1 MRVRM
6 RPTEAIHFAALAVL
20 SVLALLLWGRL
31 EEPGAMLLGYAAL
44 AVALVGMT
52 VLARRQDRLPAPLQ
66 LLVDFYPAAFLPI
79 LFNTL
84 EPLIE
89 ALRGGARDDVLIAA
103 DRALFGVDVT
113 VWMQRLVRPWL
124 NDVFFTFYATYYFFA
139 LALGLILWA
148 RGRATARRYVF
159 TLMVC
164 YYISY
169 AGYFLIPALGPRF
182 TQASEYTVSLLTT
195 PVSRAIADGINSL
208 EKTKLDV
215 FPSGHT
221 MIAVAVLIVAW
232 KRARDVFWFLLPI
245 GTGLVISTVYCR
257 YHYVVDVLAGI
268 ALAFAAVP
276 FGDWFYEKLDGEEIG
291 QRSRDSSRRSGTSCT
306 ACPPRASRPR

>member
-1 MRVRM
+1 M
-6 RPTEAIHFAALAVL
+6 RPTERIHFAALAVL

-31 EEPGAMLLGYAAL
+31 EHPGRMLLGYAAL
-44 AVALVGMT
+44 AAGLAVMT
-52 VLARRQDRLPAPLQ
+52 LLARRQDRLPAPLQ

-89 ALRGGARDDVLIAA
+89 ALRGGARDDILIAA

-113 VWMQRLVRPWL
+113 VWMQRLVHPRL
-124 NDVFFTFYATYYFFA
+124 NDLFYLLYATYYFFA
-139 LALGLILWA
+139 LTLGLILWA
-148 RGRATARRYVF
+148 RDRAMARRFIF

-182 TQASEYTVSLLTT
+182 AQASEYTVSLLTT
-195 PVSRAIADGINSL
+195 PMSRTIADGINSL

-221 MIAVAVLIVAW
+221 MIAVAVLLVAW

-268 ALAFAAVP
+268 VLAFIGVAA
-276 FGDWFYEKLDGEEIG
+276 GDRLYQKMMA
-291 QRSRDSSRRSGTSCT
+291 RDAAARG
-306 ACPPRASRPR
+306 

>member
-1 MRVRM
+1 MLVRM
-6 RPTEAIHFAALAVL
+6 RPTERIHFVALAVL

-31 EEPGAMLLGYAAL
+31 EDPGAMLLGYAAL
-44 AVALVGMT
+44 AVALGVMT
-52 VLARRQDRLPAPLQ
+52 LLARRQDRLPAPIQ

-84 EPLIE
+84 EPLIQ
-89 ALRGGARDDVLIAA
+89 ALRGGARDDILIAA

-113 VWMQRLVRPWL
+113 VWMQRFVHPRL
-124 NDVFFTFYATYYFFA
+124 NDILFVFYATYYFFA
-139 LALGLILWA
+139 LSLGLILWA
-148 RGRATARRYVF
+148 RDRSAARRFVF

-182 TQASEYTVSLLTT
+182 AQASEYTVSLLTT
-195 PVSRAIADGINSL
+195 PVARTIADGINSL

-232 KRARDVFWFLLPI
+232 KRARDVFWILLPV

-257 YHYVVDVLAGI
+257 YHYVVDLIAGI
-268 ALAFAAVP
+268 LLAFIAVP
-276 FGDWFYEKLDGEEIG
+276 LGDRLYEKLMAR
-291 QRSRDSSRRSGTSCT
+291 QRAGVRPSARPSPAGGDDS
-306 ACPPRASRPR
+306 

>member
-1 MRVRM
+1 MHVRM

-20 SVLALLLWGRL
+20 SILALLLWGRL
-31 EEPGAMLLGYAAL
+31 EDPGAMLLGYAGLAAAL
-44 AVALVGMT
+44 AVMT
-52 VLARRQDRLPAPLQ
+52 LLARRQDRLPAPLQ
-66 LLVDFYPAAFLPI
+66 LLVDFYPAAFLPV

-84 EPLIE
+84 NPLIE

-113 VWMQRLVRPWL
+113 VWMEQFVHPRL
-124 NDVFFTFYATYYFFA
+124 NDVFFVFYATYYFFA
-139 LALGLILWA
+139 LTLGLILWA
-148 RGRATARRYVF
+148 RDRASARRFIF

-182 TQASEYTVSLLTT
+182 AQASEYTVSILTS

-232 KRARDVFWFLLPI
+232 KRARDVFWILLPI

-257 YHYVVDVLAGI
+257 YHYVVDLLAGI
-268 ALAFAAVP
+268 VLAFLAVP
-276 FGDWFYEKLDGEEIG
+276 LGDRLYEKLMAR
-291 QRSRDSSRRSGTSCT
+291 QRVGVRPRSG
-306 ACPPRASRPR
+306 PPPPAEKALSG

>member
-6 RPTEAIHFAALAVL
+6 RPTEAIHFAALAAL

-31 EEPGAMLLGYAAL
+31 EDPGAMLLGYAGLALPL
-44 AVALVGMT
+44 AVMT
-52 VLARRQDRLPAPLQ
+52 LLARRQDRLPVPLQ

-79 LFNTL
+79 MFNTL

-89 ALRGGARDDVLIAA
+89 ALRGGARDDILIAA

-113 VWMQRLVRPWL
+113 VWMQRFVHPRV
-124 NDVFFTFYATYYFFA
+124 NDLFYVLYATYYFFA

-148 RGRATARRYVF
+148 RDRATARRFIF

-182 TQASEYTVSLLTT
+182 AQASEYTVSLLTT
-195 PVSRAIADGINSL
+195 PVARTIAEGINNL

-257 YHYVVDVLAGI
+257 YHYVVDLLAGI
-268 ALAFAAVP
+268 VLAFLAVP
-276 FGDWFYEKLDGEEIG
+276 LGDRTYETLMA
-291 QRSRDSSRRSGTSCT
+291 RR
-306 ACPPRASRPR
+306 RAGAERA

>member
-1 MRVRM
+1 MRVRI

-20 SVLALLLWGRL
+20 SILAALLWGRL
-31 EEPGAMLLGYAAL
+31 AAPGAMLLGYTGLAAAL
-44 AVALVGMT
+44 VVMTALAG
-52 VLARRQDRLPAPLQ
+52 RQDRLPVPLQ
-66 LLVDFYPAAFLPI
+66 LLVDFYSAAFLPI

-89 ALRGGARDDVLIAA
+89 ASRGGARDDLLIAA

-124 NDVFFTFYATYYFFA
+124 SDTFSVFYATYYFFA
-139 LALGLILWA
+139 LTLGLILWA
-148 RGRATARRYVF
+148 RGRAAARKFIF

-164 YYISY
+164 YYVSY
-169 AGYFLIPALGPRF
+169 AGYFAIPALGPRF
-182 TQASEYTVSLLTT
+182 AQAGEYTVSLLTS

-232 KRARDVFWFLLPI
+232 KRARDVFWILLPI
-245 GTGLVISTVYCR
+245 GTGLVLSTVYCR
-257 YHYVVDVLAGI
+257 YHYVVDVIAGV
-268 ALAFAAVP
+268 ALAFLAVP
-276 FGDWFYEKLDGEEIG
+276 IGDRLYDKMVNYRLF
-291 QRSRDSSRRSGTSCT
+291 S
-306 ACPPRASRPR
+306 